1 MNKKIFKN
9 IFLSSII
16 IFICSLVVITG
27 LLFHMLKEQTFRQ
40 LKAETEDAA
49 ELLEQDGESQI
60 GDVIV
65 GEHRVTLIQSDGT
78 VLYDNRKDPSEMEN
92 HINREEVQEALSSGE
107 GTSTRRSSTLGM
119 DTVYYA
125 IRLDDGNVLR
135 ISTARYSIGNLVSEL
150 AVPSI
155 FIICGIVLLAYF
167 ISRRASRRIIEPINS
182 IDLDNPKESRTY
194 PELQPLL
201 DKLDEQQ
208 ESLQAQILSAR
219 QKQKEFSLLTENMS
233 EGFVVIDRDTN
244 ILSYNQAALDIL
256 NPQSL
261 PSGSVLRLN
270 GTDQFSM
277 VITGSLKGE
286 RTEQVLE
293 HDDRKL
299 RIIANPVFEDDR
311 VIGSVVIIYDVTEYE
326 KREAYRREFT
336 ANVSHELKTP
346 LTSISGFAELMK
358 DGSLPADV
366 VRDFAE
372 TIYSEARRLIELV
385 NDIIKISSFDD
396 DSQMYEWEKI
406 DLYEEAEYV
415 VKKLKKHAKD
425 HDVRLSLEG
434 EHAVIPGVRQV
445 IFEVIYNLCDNAIK
459 YNRKN
464 GKVDVSVKQDA
475 DTATLTVSDTGIGI
489 PQKDLKRIFERFY
502 RVDKSH
508 SKSVGGTG
516 LGLSI
521 VKHAALLHDAKVN
534 VQSRLGDRTVMT
546 VVFKK
551 NTAKKLAE

>member
-299 RIIANPVFEDDR
+299 RIIANP
-311 VIGSVVIIYDVTEYE
+311 E

-445 IFEVIYNLCDNAIK
+445 TTSSPSIY
-459 YNRKN
+459 
-464 GKVDVSVKQDA
+464 
-475 DTATLTVSDTGIGI
+475 
-489 PQKDLKRIFERFY
+489 
-502 RVDKSH
+502 
-508 SKSVGGTG
+508 
-516 LGLSI
+516 
-521 VKHAALLHDAKVN
+521 
-534 VQSRLGDRTVMT
+534 
-546 VVFKK
+546 
-551 NTAKKLAE
+551 

>member
-1 MNKKIFKN
+1 
-9 IFLSSII
+9 
-16 IFICSLVVITG
+16 
-27 LLFHMLKEQTFRQ
+27 
-40 LKAETEDAA
+40 
-49 ELLEQDGESQI
+49 
-60 GDVIV
+60 
-65 GEHRVTLIQSDGT
+65 
-78 VLYDNRKDPSEMEN
+78 
-92 HINREEVQEALSSGE
+92 
-107 GTSTRRSSTLGM
+107 
-119 DTVYYA
+119 
-125 IRLDDGNVLR
+125 
-135 ISTARYSIGNLVSEL
+135 
-150 AVPSI
+150 
-155 FIICGIVLLAYF
+155 
-167 ISRRASRRIIEPINS
+167 
-182 IDLDNPKESRTY
+182 
-194 PELQPLL
+194 
-201 DKLDEQQ
+201 
-208 ESLQAQILSAR
+208 
-219 QKQKEFSLLTENMS
+219 
-233 EGFVVIDRDTN
+233 
-244 ILSYNQAALDIL
+244 
-256 NPQSL
+256 
-261 PSGSVLRLN
+261 
-270 GTDQFSM
+270 
-277 VITGSLKGE
+277 
-286 RTEQVLE
+286 
-293 HDDRKL
+293 
-299 RIIANPVFEDDR
+299 
-311 VIGSVVIIYDVTEYE
+311 
-326 KREAYRREFT
+326 
-336 ANVSHELKTP
+336 
-346 LTSISGFAELMK
+346 MK

-534 VQSRLGDRTVMT
+534 VQSRLGEGTVMT

>member
-1 MNKKIFKN
+1 
-9 IFLSSII
+9 
-16 IFICSLVVITG
+16 
-27 LLFHMLKEQTFRQ
+27 
-40 LKAETEDAA
+40 
-49 ELLEQDGESQI
+49 
-60 GDVIV
+60 
-65 GEHRVTLIQSDGT
+65 
-78 VLYDNRKDPSEMEN
+78 
-92 HINREEVQEALSSGE
+92 
-107 GTSTRRSSTLGM
+107 
-119 DTVYYA
+119 
-125 IRLDDGNVLR
+125 
-135 ISTARYSIGNLVSEL
+135 
-150 AVPSI
+150 
-155 FIICGIVLLAYF
+155 
-167 ISRRASRRIIEPINS
+167 
-182 IDLDNPKESRTY
+182 
-194 PELQPLL
+194 
-201 DKLDEQQ
+201 
-208 ESLQAQILSAR
+208 
-219 QKQKEFSLLTENMS
+219 
-233 EGFVVIDRDTN
+233 
-244 ILSYNQAALDIL
+244 
-256 NPQSL
+256 
-261 PSGSVLRLN
+261 
-270 GTDQFSM
+270 M

-534 VQSRLGDRTVMT
+534 VQSRLGEGTVMT